1 MRRAR
6 PSKCREIQS
15 AKYEGEKQK
24 RSLFPR
30 DCFTIAL
37 SVAKILVR
45 DAERALHVTRMRNRN
60 DAAQIAIIDP
70 KSDLT
75 TGLERD
81 PASQRSLG
89 VARRRKA
96 RIRNGGVL
104 DGERRIGRPRVGVAT
119 SVCGRAFHA
128 GTPVCCD
135 SDGCV
140 GSRATRSRSVRVRE
154 RERGREPE
162 REREKE
168 INQGRIF
175 DLRSQRKSA

>member
-1 MRRAR
+1 MPRN
-6 PSKCREIQS
+6 SKRQVR
-15 AKYEGEKQK
+15 K
-24 RSLFPR
+24 RGNKKDLLPR

-37 SVAKILVR
+37 SIQNTCTR
-45 DAERALHVTRMRNRN
+45 CTGALCTWRECGIGYDVTRT
-60 DAAQIAIIDP
+60 AIINL

-128 GTPVCCD
+128 GTPVCSD

-140 GSRATRSRSVRVRE
+140 GSRATRSRSVRVT
-154 RERGREPE
+154 ERGKDNESE
-162 REREKE
+162 KQREREKE
-168 INQGRIF
+168 RE
-175 DLRSQRKSA
+175 R